1 MQSAYQ
7 LSTIHQ
13 ILEEKNI
20 TDLHFISRLEHYFPK
35 ISDLFE
41 KLYLH
46 HPKKEEA
53 LKKLLEILLENFD
66 KRDHSLKKLDL
77 ERVQN
82 PNWFSSE
89 KIVGMM
95 LYTDRFNENF
105 KGVQNKIPY
114 FKNLGIN
121 TLHLMP
127 FLEVPEP
134 ENDGGYAVKNYR
146 ETNPKLG
153 TMQDFENLA
162 KELHLNE
169 MNVVMDFV
177 LNHCADSHEWAIK
190 AKNGEEKY
198 KDYFYFFKDRTLP
211 DEFEKTMLEIFPD
224 TAPGNFTW
232 LEEQKEWVMTLFHN
246 YQWDLNYK
254 NPNVLVE
261 MIDTLLFLANKGV
274 DVFRLD
280 AVAYMWK
287 DIGRFNQNL
296 PEVHFLLQVFKMS
309 GQIVAPGIAYIA
321 EAIVAPNEIIKY
333 FGEGDA
339 AGNECDVAY
348 NATFMA
354 LSWEAIASQNTDLLR
369 KSMIVVP
376 KKPTN
381 TTWINYARCHDDI
394 GLGFEDYLIHE
405 LGKNPLQ
412 HRLYMLKYYC
422 DGQENFGKGFRFM
435 QEPNGN
441 ARLSGSMASL
451 CGLEKAIEL
460 NDEYQINLAIKKINL
475 QHAII
480 LSLGGIPMIYSGDEI
495 ATLNYYDYLN
505 EEDKKHDNRWLHRPM
520 MNWEIAQNLESYPF
534 QKTVFDSLKKMI
546 EVRKNTLA
554 FEDRNDLEW
563 IDSGNS
569 HLLVYKKTDKTGKNI
584 WIIANF
590 SPYETVFAGW
600 FIGINK
606 NARNILTDETFTIQ
620 YQNFIGSYTVLW
632 LELE

>member
-1 MQSAYQ
+1 MQSAYL

-520 MNWEIAQNLESYPF
+520 MNWEIAQNLERYPF

>member
-7 LSTIHQ
+7 FSTIHQ

-77 ERVQN
+77 KRVQN

-369 KSMIVVP
+369 KSMNVVP

-632 LELE
+632 LEIE

>member
-369 KSMIVVP
+369 KSMNVVP

-520 MNWEIAQNLESYPF
+520 MNWEIAQNLENYPF

-569 HLLVYKKTDKTGKNI
+569 HLLVYKKTDKTGKII

-606 NARNILTDETFTIQ
+606 NARNILTDEIFTIQ

>member
-232 LEEQKEWVMTLFHN
+232 LEEQREWVMTLFRN

-369 KSMIVVP
+369 KSMNVVP

-520 MNWEIAQNLESYPF
+520 MNWEIAQNLENYPF

-606 NARNILTDETFTIQ
+606 NARNILTDEIFTIQ

>member
-7 LSTIHQ
+7 FSTIHQ

-77 ERVQN
+77 KRVQN

-369 KSMIVVP
+369 KSMNVVP

-405 LGKNPLQ
+405 LGKNHLQ

-632 LELE
+632 LEIE

>member
-1 MQSAYQ
+1 MQSAYL

-53 LKKLLEILLENFD
+53 LHKLLEILLENFD

>member
-7 LSTIHQ
+7 FSTIHQ

-520 MNWEIAQNLESYPF
+520 MNWEIAQNLENYPF

-620 YQNFIGSYTVLW
+620 IQNFIGSYTVLW

>member
-369 KSMIVVP
+369 KSMNVVP

-460 NDEYQINLAIKKINL
+460 NHEYQINLAIKKINL

>member
-7 LSTIHQ
+7 FSTIHQ

-198 KDYFYFFKDRTLP
+198 KDYFYFFT
-211 DEFEKTMLEIFPD
+211 
-224 TAPGNFTW
+224 
-232 LEEQKEWVMTLFHN
+232 
-246 YQWDLNYK
+246 
-254 NPNVLVE
+254 
-261 MIDTLLFLANKGV
+261 
-274 DVFRLD
+274 
-280 AVAYMWK
+280 
-287 DIGRFNQNL
+287 
-296 PEVHFLLQVFKMS
+296 
-309 GQIVAPGIAYIA
+309 
-321 EAIVAPNEIIKY
+321 
-333 FGEGDA
+333 
-339 AGNECDVAY
+339 
-348 NATFMA
+348 
-354 LSWEAIASQNTDLLR
+354 
-369 KSMIVVP
+369 
-376 KKPTN
+376 
-381 TTWINYARCHDDI
+381 
-394 GLGFEDYLIHE
+394 
-405 LGKNPLQ
+405 
-412 HRLYMLKYYC
+412 
-422 DGQENFGKGFRFM
+422 
-435 QEPNGN
+435 
-441 ARLSGSMASL
+441 
-451 CGLEKAIEL
+451 
-460 NDEYQINLAIKKINL
+460 
-475 QHAII
+475 
-480 LSLGGIPMIYSGDEI
+480 IYS
-495 ATLNYYDYLN
+495 
-505 EEDKKHDNRWLHRPM
+505 
-520 MNWEIAQNLESYPF
+520 
-534 QKTVFDSLKKMI
+534 
-546 EVRKNTLA
+546 
-554 FEDRNDLEW
+554 
-563 IDSGNS
+563 
-569 HLLVYKKTDKTGKNI
+569 
-584 WIIANF
+584 
-590 SPYETVFAGW
+590 
-600 FIGINK
+600 
-606 NARNILTDETFTIQ
+606 NA
-620 YQNFIGSYTVLW
+620 V
-632 LELE
+632 

>member
-1 MQSAYQ
+1 MQSAYL

-20 TDLHFISRLEHYFPK
+20 TDLHFISRLEHFFPK

-53 LKKLLEILLENFD
+53 LNKLLEILLENFD

>member
-7 LSTIHQ
+7 FSTIHQ

-296 PEVHFLLQVFKMS
+296 PEVHFLLQVFKIS

-369 KSMIVVP
+369 KSMNVVP

-505 EEDKKHDNRWLHRPM
+505 EEDKKHDNRWLHRPI

>member
-7 LSTIHQ
+7 FSTIHQ

-333 FGEGDA
+333 FGKGDA
-339 AGNECDVAY
+339 AGNECDIAY

-369 KSMIVVP
+369 KSMNVVP

>member
-7 LSTIHQ
+7 PSTIHQ

-495 ATLNYYDYLN
+495 ATLNYYYYLN

>member
-1 MQSAYQ
+1 MQSAYL
-7 LSTIHQ
+7 LSTIDQ

-53 LKKLLEILLENFD
+53 LNKLLEIFLENFD

-369 KSMIVVP
+369 KSMNVVP

>member
-7 LSTIHQ
+7 FSTIHQ

>member
-7 LSTIHQ
+7 FSTIHQ

-369 KSMIVVP
+369 KSMNVVP

-394 GLGFEDYLIHE
+394 GLGFEDYLSHE

-520 MNWEIAQNLESYPF
+520 MNWEIAQNLENYPF

>member
-1 MQSAYQ
+1 MQSAYL

-53 LKKLLEILLENFD
+53 LNKLLEILLENFD

>member
-7 LSTIHQ
+7 FSTIHQ

-369 KSMIVVP
+369 KSMNVVP
-376 KKPTN
+376 
-381 TTWINYARCHDDI
+381 
-394 GLGFEDYLIHE
+394 
-405 LGKNPLQ
+405 
-412 HRLYMLKYYC
+412 
-422 DGQENFGKGFRFM
+422 
-435 QEPNGN
+435 
-441 ARLSGSMASL
+441 
-451 CGLEKAIEL
+451 
-460 NDEYQINLAIKKINL
+460 
-475 QHAII
+475 
-480 LSLGGIPMIYSGDEI
+480 
-495 ATLNYYDYLN
+495 
-505 EEDKKHDNRWLHRPM
+505 
-520 MNWEIAQNLESYPF
+520 
-534 QKTVFDSLKKMI
+534 
-546 EVRKNTLA
+546 
-554 FEDRNDLEW
+554 
-563 IDSGNS
+563 
-569 HLLVYKKTDKTGKNI
+569 
-584 WIIANF
+584 
-590 SPYETVFAGW
+590 
-600 FIGINK
+600 
-606 NARNILTDETFTIQ
+606 
-620 YQNFIGSYTVLW
+620 
-632 LELE
+632 

>member
-369 KSMIVVP
+369 KSMNVVP

-405 LGKNPLQ
+405 LGKNPLH

>member
-1 MQSAYQ
+1 MQSAYH

-20 TDLHFISRLEHYFPK
+20 SDLHFISRLEHYFPK

-520 MNWEIAQNLESYPF
+520 MNWEIAQNLENYPF

>member
-7 LSTIHQ
+7 PSTIHQ

>member
-7 LSTIHQ
+7 PSTIHQ

-254 NPNVLVE
+254 NPYVLVE

-274 DVFRLD
+274 DIFRLD

-369 KSMIVVP
+369 KSMNVVP

>member
-7 LSTIHQ
+7 FSTIHQ

-369 KSMIVVP
+369 KSMNVVP

-480 LSLGGIPMIYSGDEI
+480 LSLGCIPMIYSGDEI

-520 MNWEIAQNLESYPF
+520 MNWEIAQNLENYPF

-590 SPYETVFAGW
+590 APYETVFAGW
-600 FIGINK
+600 YIGINK
-606 NARNILTDETFTIQ
+606 NARNILTDEIFTIQ

>member
-7 LSTIHQ
+7 PSTIHQ

-53 LKKLLEILLENFD
+53 LNKLLEILLENFD

>member
-46 HPKKEEA
+46 HPKKEEE

-261 MIDTLLFLANKGV
+261 MIDTLLFLTNKGV

-369 KSMIVVP
+369 KSMNVVP

-460 NDEYQINLAIKKINL
+460 NDEYQINLVIKKINL

>member
-1 MQSAYQ
+1 MQSAYL